1 MHPSLACRIRCYQAS
16 TTGTLINYYKKKKPK
31 PDGLSS
37 SPVFPTLHFADETAA
52 VVGSKVAS
60 LQE

>member
-16 TTGTLINYYKKKKPK
+16 ITGTLINYYKKRPK
-31 PDGLSS
+31 RDCLSS
-37 SPVFPTLHFADETAA
+37 SPAFYTLYFADETAA